1 MNPVLPAAAGPDG
14 RQPGSDL
21 SEPAPD
27 RSVCPRSKGS
37 DTTVPASKLARSA
50 GRPVRLW
57 RGVSLSALGALL
69 SIAAARQLRGRKLA
83 ILCTLF
89 ALPVLFAILAQRF
102 QAPYRADDVEAVLIF
117 GLIPQALLPL
127 SALLFASG
135 MVQDDVEEQTLTYL
149 LIRPIPRWLIY
160 VAKVA
165 GTWLV
170 TFLLTSLFTTAALA
184 TVYWGTGIFE
194 PLALFQR
201 AAILSGILSLS
212 SLAYI
217 AIFGGLGLLWR
228 KSLILGVSYIIIFE
242 GVLANF
248 DFLVRRATVMYYLR
262 TLSVRLLHLKTDD
275 WAIDPATAP
284 GVATCLLTL
293 AGIGVVLTLAIAWLF
308 SAREFRVKTP
318 DKT

>member
-1 MNPVLPAAAGPDG
+1 MNPVSPTATGLDSRLPE
-14 RQPGSDL
+14 SDL
-21 SEPAPD
+21 SDPALDALVDPGSKEPD
-27 RSVCPRSKGS
+27 K
-37 DTTVPASKLARSA
+37 TVPGARLTRSA
-50 GRPVRLW
+50 GRPVRLR

-83 ILCTLF
+83 ILCILF
-89 ALPVLFAILAQRF
+89 ALPVLFAILAHRF
-102 QAPYRADDVEAVLIF
+102 QDPYRADEAEAILIF

-160 VAKVA
+160 VVKMA

-194 PLALFQR
+194 PVALFQR

-212 SLAYI
+212 LFAYI

-228 KSLILGVSYIIIFE
+228 KSLFLGVGYIIIFE
-242 GVLANF
+242 SILANI
-248 DFLVRRATVMYYLR
+248 DFLVRHATVMYYLR
-262 TLSVRLLHLKTDD
+262 TLSVRLLKLRADD

-293 AGIGVVLTLAIAWLF
+293 AGIGLVLTLGSAWLF
-308 SAREFRVKTP
+308 SVREFRVKTP
-318 DKT
+318 EGS